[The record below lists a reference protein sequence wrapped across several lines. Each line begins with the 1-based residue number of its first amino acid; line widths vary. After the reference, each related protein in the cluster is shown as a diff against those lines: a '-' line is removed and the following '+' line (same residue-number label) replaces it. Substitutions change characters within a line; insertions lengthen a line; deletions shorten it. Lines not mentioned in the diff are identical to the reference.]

1 MARIIEVQESKLEHL
16 AEYAECMVK
25 YGKKIMACLYALKH
39 KDEEEDEEEVSYR
52 RYL

>member
-16 AEYAECMVK
+16 AEYAECMIK
-25 YGKKIMACLYALKH
+25 YGKKIMTCLHELKY
-39 KDEEEDEEEVSYR
+39 KDEDEEEEISYR